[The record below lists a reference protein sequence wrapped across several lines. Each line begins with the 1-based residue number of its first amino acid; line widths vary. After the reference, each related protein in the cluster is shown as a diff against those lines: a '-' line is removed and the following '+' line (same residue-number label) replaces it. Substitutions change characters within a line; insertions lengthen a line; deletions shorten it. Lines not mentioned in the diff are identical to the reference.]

1 MKIKLILFTLTI
13 LLCIAGCGTIGD
25 CVRSDGGL
33 PGPRPHVYGG
43 VKSDYIANFES
54 CVGPRSLYIWML
66 DFPFSFILDTALLP
80 ITVPVYLINDDT
92 NNDEDR
98 MPYQDHNDLLIPAP
112 RTAPK

>member
-1 MKIKLILFTLTI
+1 
-13 LLCIAGCGTIGD
+13 
-25 CVRSDGGL
+25 
-33 PGPRPHVYGG
+33 
-43 VKSDYIANFES
+43 
-54 CVGPRSLYIWML
+54 ML